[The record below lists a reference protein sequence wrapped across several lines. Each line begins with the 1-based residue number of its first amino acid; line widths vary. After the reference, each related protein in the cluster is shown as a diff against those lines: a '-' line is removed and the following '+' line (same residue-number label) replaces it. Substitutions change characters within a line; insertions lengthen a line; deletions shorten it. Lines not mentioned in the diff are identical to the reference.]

1 MNWGARNMENR
12 RKCFGTREY
21 SENCGICKGCPHY
34 IKCGLVR
41 KRIIE
46 KKKLKMKEGKH
57 GMDEV

>member
-1 MNWGARNMENR
+1 MENR
-12 RKCFGTREY
+12 RKCYGSREY